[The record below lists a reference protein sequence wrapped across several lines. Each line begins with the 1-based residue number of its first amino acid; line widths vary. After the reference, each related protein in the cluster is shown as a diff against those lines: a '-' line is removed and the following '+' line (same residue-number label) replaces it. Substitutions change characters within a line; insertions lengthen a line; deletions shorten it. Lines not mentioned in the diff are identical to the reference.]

1 MPVEDVPVDKV
12 GPYRLVAAL
21 GEGGMGVVHRAVDD
35 AGREVALKVVRA
47 EYAEDLTFR
56 RRLAREVDT
65 MRRVRS
71 PYVAEVLDA
80 DVAAERPYIV
90 TRFIDGHPLDGV
102 VRAAGPLS
110 GGPLARVAIG
120 LAEAVAAIHEAGV
133 VHRDLKPN
141 NVMMVDGAPVVIDFG
156 IAHAADA
163 TRLTRT
169 GLVVGTP
176 GYLGPEILDG
186 RPPGPAVDVYGWA
199 ATVAFAATGRAPF
212 GGGSLEAVLARI
224 LSGNPDLDGV
234 PPALEPLLRATLAR
248 EPEARPPAAE
258 LAGLVR
264 ALDLGAPPP
273 IAATALGPAVDAAGP
288 AGAPQDSRS
297 SGGIG
302 TPADSRSSGGTG
314 GPAGSRASGPAGA
327 APDSPASG
335 PGAAARVPEPQAS
348 PAAGPVPASPGGAP
362 PRQAPR
368 VALGWYKLLAY
379 LAIVTAVAACA
390 VVPIVGLPV
399 VVAAVWY
406 LRAGDSAVRSR
417 RVPVRGA
424 QDLVLAP
431 FRLPGSL
438 GRSTAALVPALLYAA
453 VAAAV
458 TGAALIAWTAWHDVD
473 WPDAVI
479 RWSAAVFAAVTL
491 AGPGV
496 MGPRRQAVRL
506 LSALARSRA
515 QAASVGL
522 CLAGITALAVAA
534 GWLLRPRWWPI
545 GDRAGAIVDL
555 TDTIAGLLHR

>member
-1 MPVEDVPVDKV
+1 MPGEDAGVRKV
-12 GPYRLVAAL
+12 GPYRLVATL

-47 EYAEDLTFR
+47 EYAEDATFR

-120 LAEAVAAIHEAGV
+120 LAEALTAIHEAGV

-156 IAHAADA
+156 IAHVMDA

-169 GLVVGTP
+169 GMVVGTP
-176 GYLGPEILDG
+176 GYLGPEIIDG
-186 RPPGPAVDVYGWA
+186 GPPGPAVDVYGWA

-224 LSGNPDLDGV
+224 LSGNPDLGGV
-234 PPALEPLLRATLAR
+234 PPSLRPLLRAALAR
-248 EPEARPPAAE
+248 EPHARPSAVE
-258 LAGLVR
+258 LVGRVR
-264 ALDLGAPPP
+264 ALDLGAPPR
-273 IAATALGPAVDAAGP
+273 IASTALGPVVAPPASAGTPPNSSGAPVSPDAATR
-288 AGAPQDSRS
+288 APVIPQ
-297 SGGIG
+297 
-302 TPADSRSSGGTG
+302 
-314 GPAGSRASGPAGA
+314 
-327 APDSPASG
+327 SP
-335 PGAAARVPEPQAS
+335 PP
-348 PAAGPVPASPGGAP
+348 GPVP
-362 PRQAPR
+362 PRPAAR

-379 LAIVTAVAACA
+379 LAIVTVVAVCA
-390 VVPIVGLPV
+390 VVPVVGLPV

-424 QDLVLAP
+424 EDLALVP
-431 FRLPGSL
+431 FRVPGTLS
-438 GRSTAALVPALLYAA
+438 RSAGALVPALLYAA

-458 TGAALIAWTAWHDVD
+458 TGLALLVWAAAGETR
-473 WPDAVI
+473 WPDAVL
-479 RWSAAVFAAVTL
+479 RWSAVAFAWVML

-496 MGPRRQAVRL
+496 LAPRRQVVRL
-506 LSALARSRA
+506 LSAVAQSRRHA
-515 QAASVGL
+515 TSVGL
-522 CLAGITALAVAA
+522 CLAGVTSLAVAA
-534 GWLLRPRWWPI
+534 GWLVRPRWWPI
-545 GDRAGAIVDL
+545 GDRTGVIVDL
-555 TDTIAGLLHR
+555 TDRIAALLHR